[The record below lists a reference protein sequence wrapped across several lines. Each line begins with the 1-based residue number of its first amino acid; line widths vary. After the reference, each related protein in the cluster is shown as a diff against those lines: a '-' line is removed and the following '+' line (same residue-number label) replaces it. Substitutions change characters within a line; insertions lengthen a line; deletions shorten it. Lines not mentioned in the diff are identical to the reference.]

1 MRATIKRNAWQNVEI
16 SQLPQPQND
25 GPFEVF
31 AKLNGKHLLM
41 ANIFKF
47 HEYQTFC
54 LMKMHN
60 MSKIWFV
67 NDKFSLWS
75 LVYDSR
81 AVQNASFNFF
91 LFRFPTLF
99 LVPTIKLYQTIS
111 TTTSSNSFAQ
121 VTAMIISALS
131 CLDEYLLFAKTLH
144 SAKRCSMVSF
154 ILQHT
159 LKHPPWTNPLAAFHD
174 LVFTICSS
182 TVMIEDVFLPCKFWL
197 NQRWHLSSC
206 SCA

>member
-1 MRATIKRNAWQNVEI
+1 MCHCWGHAM
-16 SQLPQPQND
+16 SQIHIFYFALSSRVKSSLLPIVVLRD
-25 GPFEVF
+25 GI
-31 AKLNGKHLLM
+31 LNP
-41 ANIFKF
+41 I
-47 HEYQTFC
+47 Q
-54 LMKMHN
+54 
-60 MSKIWFV
+60 V
-67 NDKFSLWS
+67 
-75 LVYDSR
+75 
-81 AVQNASFNFF
+81 F